1 MVQME
6 VGVENEE
13 NGFDQVGLVR
23 ELARRAYP
31 DAVAEL
37 IDGVD
42 AEAIAASIEP
52 ARAAFARLK
61 EQLAAEQPPAPV
73 KVPAGGQAAAVDPD
87 RLPPSEKIRR
97 GIAAVRK

>member
-1 MVQME
+1 ME
-6 VGVENEE
+6 VEVENEAV
-13 NGFDQVGLVR
+13 GFDAVGLVR

-37 IDGVD
+37 IDGAD

-61 EQLAAEQPPAPV
+61 EQLATEHTDTAPV
-73 KVPAGGQAAAVDPD
+73 KVPAGGQAAAIDPD
-87 RLPPSEKIRR
+87 RLPASEKIRR

>member
-1 MVQME
+1 ME
-6 VGVENEE
+6 SEVIE
-13 NGFDQVGLVR
+13 FDAVGLVR
-23 ELARRAYP
+23 ELARKAHP
-31 DAVAEL
+31 DAVPDL

-61 EQLAAEQPPAPV
+61 EQLASEQPTSAVGPV
-73 KVPAGGQAAAVDPD
+73 RVPAGGNSPAPDPD

-97 GIAAVRK
+97 GLLAASRR

>member
-1 MVQME
+1 L
-6 VGVENEE
+6 VEREE
-13 NGFDQVGLVR
+13 GQFDSVGLVR

-37 IDGVD
+37 IDGAD

-61 EQLAAEQPPAPV
+61 EQLAAEQPVGTAPV
-73 KVPAGGQAAAVDPD
+73 KVPAGGQAPAIDPD
-87 RLPPSEKIRR
+87 RLPASEKIKR
-97 GIAAVRK
+97 GIVALRK